1 MGVGDARQLNRMISL
16 LLAFAGLSQATP
28 LSDLAYDYNTLERE
42 FNGISREGR
51 DLMAQPGVIRIP
63 LVKSTTARKH
73 FLSVDT
79 TFPMLRRRWGAG
91 GPEPEPLSN
100 YMDAQYFGAITIG
113 TPPQSFQVVFD
124 TGSSNLWVPSKKCHF
139 TNIACLLH
147 NKYNAARSSSYKAD
161 GRKFEIRYGS
171 GSLSGF
177 LSSDT
182 VSFGGVAIQDQI
194 FAEAMSEPG
203 MAFVAAKF
211 DGILGMGYST
221 IAVDGV
227 VPPFYNMVQQKLV
240 PAPVFS
246 FYLSRD
252 PSAELGGEI
261 ILGGSDP
268 RYYQGNFT
276 YVPVTKKGY
285 WQFAMDGVKVGENLA
300 LCRGGCQ
307 AIADT
312 GTSLIAGPPS
322 EVRAINKMLGGFP
335 TPSGEMI
342 IDCARMDSLPTITF
356 TIGGVDFPLAPK
368 DYLMQV
374 SERGTTIC
382 MSGFMAMDIP
392 PPRGPLWIL
401 GDVFIGP
408 YYTESDMGQD
418 RVGFAKTTVHQP
430 AEYSQGEDKD
440 QFTRWDYDKD
450 GTINRQEWT
459 MG

>member
-1 MGVGDARQLNRMISL
+1 MGSVRDARQLNRMISL

-42 FNGISREGR
+42 FNGISREGP
-51 DLMAQPGVIRIP
+51 DQMAQPGVIRIP

-182 VSFGGVAIQDQI
+182 VTFGGVAIQDQT

-211 DGILGMGYST
+211 DGILGMGYPN

-227 VPPFYNMVQQKLV
+227 FPVVNNMIEQGTIPKG
-240 PAPVFS
+240 VFS
-246 FYLSRD
+246 FYLNRD
-252 PSAELGGEI
+252 PDAASGGEI
-261 ILGGSDP
+261 IFGGSDP
-268 RYYQGNFT
+268 DHYTGN
-276 YVPVTKKGY
+276 
-285 WQFAMDGVKVGENLA
+285 
-300 LCRGGCQ
+300 
-307 AIADT
+307 
-312 GTSLIAGPPS
+312 
-322 EVRAINKMLGGFP
+322 
-335 TPSGEMI
+335 
-342 IDCARMDSLPTITF
+342 
-356 TIGGVDFPLAPK
+356 
-368 DYLMQV
+368 
-374 SERGTTIC
+374 
-382 MSGFMAMDIP
+382 
-392 PPRGPLWIL
+392 
-401 GDVFIGP
+401 
-408 YYTESDMGQD
+408 
-418 RVGFAKTTVHQP
+418 
-430 AEYSQGEDKD
+430 
-440 QFTRWDYDKD
+440 
-450 GTINRQEWT
+450 
-459 MG
+459 